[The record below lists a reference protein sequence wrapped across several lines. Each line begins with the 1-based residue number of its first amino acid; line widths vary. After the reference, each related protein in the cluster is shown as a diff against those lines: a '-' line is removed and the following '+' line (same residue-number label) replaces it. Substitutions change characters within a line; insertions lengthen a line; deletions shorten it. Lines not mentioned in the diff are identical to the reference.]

1 MVVIGTL
8 CQRVGF
14 LEANGD
20 IHLGKIDSG
29 SGTKPLPEQML
40 TCLVFTWKQFHNECP
55 SHYSVNEF
63 EVELLKS
70 KPRLPRANELTCL
83 KSMQDPKWI
92 SRLDWS
98 SCDNSMWKPCIMYV
112 LLKNTDSGYA
122 LLTLGWYLWKYK
134 KMNIKTMCWTE
145 NRHLIIFKTSWDIY
159 VLIMTLKKINL

>member
-1 MVVIGTL
+1 MCFEKLQKQKLKSLNLSRKQLTKHVLPHCVLVTSYGDIRQG
-8 CQRVGF
+8 VGF
-14 LEANGD
+14 LGANGD
-20 IHLGKIDSG
+20 IYLGKIDSG
-29 SGTKPLPEQML
+29 NGTKPLPEQML

-98 SCDNSMWKPCIMYV
+98 SCDNR
-112 LLKNTDSGYA
+112 
-122 LLTLGWYLWKYK
+122 LGQSR
-134 KMNIKTMCWTE
+134 E
-145 NRHLIIFKTSWDIY
+145 IY
-159 VLIMTLKKINL
+159 SNSVSPARCRFQHSSFW